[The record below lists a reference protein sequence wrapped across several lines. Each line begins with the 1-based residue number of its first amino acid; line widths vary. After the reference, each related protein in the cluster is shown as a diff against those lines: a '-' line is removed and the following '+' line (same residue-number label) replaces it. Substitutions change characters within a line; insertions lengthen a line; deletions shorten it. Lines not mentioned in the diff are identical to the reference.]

1 MLAGGLGAALL
12 CLVAGGRIFVSGR
25 LDIGST
31 SNYIS
36 AMKTDHIVAL
46 VSRIREQANSL
57 LVAELEKHGHT
68 GLAPSHGAILHVLSD
83 RGPMPMSA
91 LAEAIGKQKNTVTT
105 LVNKLELAGYVLKS
119 PSQLDSRVTLVSLSD
134 KALAA
139 QQDFAAISQTLLTA
153 VWADMP
159 QAEKQAIVQGLE
171 KVLRN
176 LSHNS
181 AH

>member
-1 MLAGGLGAALL
+1 
-12 CLVAGGRIFVSGR
+12 
-25 LDIGST
+25 
-31 SNYIS
+31 
-36 AMKTDHIVAL
+36 MKTDHIVAL

-57 LVAELEKHGHT
+57 LVAELAKKGHT

-83 RGPMPMSA
+83 RGSMHMSA

-105 LVNKLELAGYVLKS
+105 LVNKLEKAGYVVKS
-119 PSQLDSRVTLVSLSD
+119 PSPDDSRVTMVSLSD

-139 QQDFAAISQTLLTA
+139 RSDFAAISQTLLNA

-159 QAEKQAIVQGLE
+159 QAEKESLVLLLE

-176 LSHNS
+176 ISLTSIS
-181 AH
+181 